1 MEELIIIGNG
11 NMAQALCAGLGEK
24 YRLHVF
30 GRNSI
35 KLEEF
40 KNKLDFVEISTF
52 SEPLD
57 ISGKKVILCVK
68 PNSLDDVATKLI
80 GEADILISILAGSD
94 ISKISSKIKAKSIVR
109 AMPNV
114 GAKFLKS
121 MTTLTGDVASKDFA
135 CELFLSIGSVL
146 WVDTQKELDIATA
159 VAGSGPAYLALVA
172 DAMIDGA
179 VKLGLS
185 RANATNLTAG
195 LFDGFAPLVKE
206 FEPSQIKNNVMSP
219 GGTTAAGIA
228 YLEQN
233 ATRSSFMG
241 CVESA
246 YKKAVELS
254 K

>member
-1 MEELIIIGNG
+1 MEDLIIIGNG
-11 NMAQALCAGLGEK
+11 NMASALCAGLGSK
-24 YRLHVF
+24 YRLHIF
-30 GRNSI
+30 GRNTQ
-35 KLEEF
+35 KLYDF
-40 KNKLDFVEISTF
+40 KRNLDFVEINTLV
-52 SEPLD
+52 EPLD

-68 PNSLDDVATKLI
+68 PNSLEDISTKLV
-80 GEADILISILAGSD
+80 GEADMLVSILAGSD
-94 ISKISSKIKAKSIVR
+94 IAKIAEKIKAKHIVR

-114 GAKFLKS
+114 GAKFQKS
-121 MTTLTGDVASKDFA
+121 MTTLTGDATVKDFA
-135 CELFLSIGSVL
+135 CELFASIGSVL

-185 RANATNLTAG
+185 RTNATKLTAG
-195 LFDGFAPLVKE
+195 LFDGFAPLLAE
-206 FEPSQIKNNVMSP
+206 FEPSQIKSNVMSP

-228 YLEQN
+228 FLEEK
-233 ATRSSFMG
+233 ATRSSFIG

-246 YKKAVELS
+246 YKKAVELA